1 MKRCAWAQSNEM
13 MQHYHDE
20 EWGVPCHD
28 RNRLF
33 EKLCLE
39 CFQAGL
45 SWETILK
52 KREAFRSA
60 FQGFDPHKVAYFHEH
75 KVQELMQDPSIVRN
89 QLKIRACIQNAHA
102 LLEMEGKGE
111 SFPEFVWIYT
121 TGKWLSHDLKK
132 RGFTFVGETICRS
145 FLESMGVI
153 DGHEPDCDFRH
164 K

>member
-1 MKRCAWAQSNEM
+1 MKRCFWAESNELM
-13 MQHYHDE
+13 RRYHDE

-52 KREAFRSA
+52 KREAFRRA
-60 FQGFDPHKVAYFHEH
+60 FEGFDPHKVAHFHEH
-75 KVQELMQDPSIVRN
+75 KVSQLMADPSIVRN
-89 QLKIRACIQNAHA
+89 ELKIRASIRNAHA
-102 LLEMEGKGE
+102 LLKMEEGE
-111 SFPEFVWIYT
+111 EYFPQFVWSYLD
-121 TGKWLSHDLKK
+121 GKSLSKALKK

-153 DGHEPDCDFRH
+153 DGHDPDCDFRH
-164 K
+164 R